1 MTTMTTLH
9 AATSHGWIPR
19 THCVI
24 ATKQV
29 GLLTSPRLNV
39 HRAGDAL
46 DNGQNWQIPCWMA
59 SLDLYLASLIS
70 VSISHTHKPAINNI
84 HIQTRNNPS
93 MSGKSQMTKSDA
105 SRVQSGQVSS
115 AERETGHDSC
125 SCRCRQAAVKIW
137 DLEVSLLEPKL
148 RETATQM
155 QALEQAAS
163 REEAV
168 VPEEAAS
175 QEETASREEA
185 ARSRSHDAEHA

>member
-9 AATSHGWIPR
+9 AATSHGCIPR

-46 DNGQNWQIPCWMA
+46 DNGQNWQIPCWMT
-59 SLDLYLASLIS
+59 SLDLYLASLLS

-137 DLEVSLLEPKL
+137 DLEVRCSSPSCGRPQRKCRRWSRQQVGRRQQEVHHMMRNTLEPCSA
-148 RETATQM
+148 E
-155 QALEQAAS
+155 
-163 REEAV
+163 
-168 VPEEAAS
+168 
-175 QEETASREEA
+175 
-185 ARSRSHDAEHA
+185 SRSPSQCS